1 MARVV
6 RQGGTVAFD
15 LVTEASLDHKTVEA
29 WTRHGTFYNPV
40 SRVWAV
46 EYLQRRGLTLR
57 GSYSRRCLKLKA
69 IQSCSS
75 SAETDCPP
83 TGCTLGE
90 RAGGPTSRMRSKAA
104 RLARG
109 RRWHRR

>member
-15 LVTEASLDHKTVEA
+15 LVTEASLDDKTVEA

-46 EYLQRRGLTLR
+46 EYLPRRGLTLR
-57 GSYSRRCLKLKA
+57 GSYFAALPQGQGTTELLVFRR
-69 IQSCSS
+69 
-75 SAETDCPP
+75 E
-83 TGCTLGE
+83 
-90 RAGGPTSRMRSKAA
+90 
-104 RLARG
+104 
-109 RRWHRR
+109 